1 MKLISPKELHEKL
14 KKKDAFQLIDIREPY
29 EFEDGAIG
37 NENIPLDDMM
47 TSLDRIS
54 TEKDVIIYCKSGN
67 RASAIIYMLE
77 KKHKLTNL
85 FNLEGGF
92 NAYLEL

>member
-1 MKLISPKELHEKL
+1 MKFISPKELKKKL
-14 KKKDAFQLIDIREPY
+14 KNNDDFQLIDIREPY

-47 TSLDRIS
+47 SSLDRIS
-54 TEKDVIIYCKSGN
+54 TDKDVVIYCKSGK

-77 KKHKLTNL
+77 KKHNRRNL

-92 NAYLEL
+92 TAYLEL

>member
-1 MKLISPKELHEKL
+1 MKYISPIELKEKL
-14 KKKDAFQLIDIREPY
+14 KNNDDFQLIDIRESY

-37 NENIPLDDMM
+37 SENIPLDDMM

-54 TEKDVIIYCKSGN
+54 TDKDVVIYCKSGK
-67 RASAIIYMLE
+67 RAEAIIYMLE
-77 KKHKLTNL
+77 KKHNRTNL

-92 NAYLEL
+92 TAYLEL